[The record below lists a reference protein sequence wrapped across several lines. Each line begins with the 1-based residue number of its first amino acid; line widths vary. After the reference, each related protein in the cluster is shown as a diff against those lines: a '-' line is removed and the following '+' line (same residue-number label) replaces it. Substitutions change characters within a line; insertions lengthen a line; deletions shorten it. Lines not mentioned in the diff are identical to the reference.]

1 MLNIFEVGGCV
12 RDEILGVHTND
23 IDFTFVVEDTNQT
36 VDEGW
41 EQMLSHLKE
50 AGFKIFLETKECF
63 TVRAKFP
70 KNHIGRQNCC
80 EKLQRT
86 RI

>member
-12 RDEILGVHTND
+12 RDEILGVSTND
-23 IDFTFVVEDTNQT
+23 IDFTFVIDDTNQT

-50 AGFKIFLETKECF
+50 AGFKIFLEQ
-63 TVRAKFP
+63 
-70 KNHIGRQNCC
+70 KNVLLL
-80 EKLQRT
+80 ELSSLKTTLMKVW
-86 RI
+86 